1 MRSAA
6 PRASG
11 PSNALELPGGLQLQV
26 PVGDPRSEVVGIGL
40 NDVVAGGGEEGFHLQ
55 SVGLR
60 AGSGG
65 GDVDVLGGFSTTA
78 QLPFKGVGRA
88 GDDHLVAGRERSE
101 ERRVGKE
108 GRSSGAAEG

>member
-65 GDVDVLGGFSTTA
+65 GDVDVLGGVSTTTMHS
-78 QLPFKGVGRA
+78 FKGVDRA
-88 GDDHLVAGRERSE
+88 GDGYVHADSY
-101 ERRVGKE
+101 
-108 GRSSGAAEG
+108 GAR